1 MSAITLYNYE
11 LDDSCYRV
19 RLLLKMLGLDYKT
32 FAVDM
37 VPGREQESPPMLALN
52 PLGALPILK
61 DGDLTLYGTEAILAY
76 LAKAYDKAGTWMP
89 DAPAAFAQVMQ
100 WLTFSAGVLPKATK
114 ARQVALFG
122 LPGDF
127 DRLKAE
133 SRKAFRIM
141 DDHMTLR
148 GIDGREWFAGDSPT
162 LADLT
167 LFPIFAL
174 SRDFGI
180 DHDEFPALRLWIRR
194 FRALPGFGTMPGIP
208 DYH

>member
-19 RLLLKMLGLDYKT
+19 RLLLSMLGKDYT
-32 FAVDM
+32 TYAVDM
-37 VPGREQESPPMLALN
+37 VPGHEEKSPAMLALN
-52 PLGALPILK
+52 PLGSLPVLT
-61 DGDLTLYGTEAILAY
+61 DGDLTLYGTEAILAH
-76 LAKAYDKAGTWMP
+76 LAKAYDTTGAWLPADT
-89 DAPAAFAQVMQ
+89 AAFAATMQ
-100 WLTFSAGVLPKATK
+100 WLTFSASVLPDAIA
-114 ARQVALFG
+114 ARKVALFG

-127 DRLKAE
+127 ETLKAAA
-133 SRKAFRIM
+133 RRAFRIM

-148 GIDGREWFAGDSPT
+148 QFDGIEWFAGSTPT

-180 DHDEFPALRLWIRR
+180 DHDEFPALRRWIRC
-194 FRALPGFGTMPGIP
+194 FRTLPGFKTMPGIP

>member
-11 LDDSCYRV
+11 LEDSCYRV
-19 RLLLKMLGLDYKT
+19 RLLLKMLGLEYIT

-37 VPGREQESPPMLALN
+37 VPGNEHKSPAMLALN
-52 PLGALPILK
+52 PLGEIPILT
-61 DGDLTLYGTEAILAY
+61 DGELTLYGAEAIMTY
-76 LAKAYDKAGTWMP
+76 LAGAYDTSGTWLP
-89 DAPAAFAQVMQ
+89 KQPSHLGRVMQ
-100 WLTFSAGVLPKATK
+100 WLAFSAGPLKAAMT
-114 ARQVALFG
+114 ARQVSLFG

-127 DRLKAE
+127 ETLKAQ

-148 GIDGREWFAGDSPT
+148 QIDGKDWFVGDGPT

-167 LFPIFAL
+167 LFPTFAL
-174 SRDFGI
+174 SRDYGI
-180 DHDEFPALRLWIRR
+180 DHDEFPALRIWIRR
-194 FRALPGFGTMPGIP
+194 FRALPGFTTMPGIP

>member
-1 MSAITLYNYE
+1 MPAITLYNYE

-19 RLLLKMLGLDYKT
+19 RLLLAMLGLPYET
-32 FAVDM
+32 HAVDM
-37 VPGREQESPPMLALN
+37 VPGNEQEGPAMRALN
-52 PLGALPILK
+52 PLGSLPILN
-61 DGDLTLYGTEAILAY
+61 DAELTLYGTEAILAY
-76 LAKAYDKAGTWMP
+76 LAKAYDPAGSWLP
-89 DAPAAFAQVMQ
+89 GDAASFAKVMQ
-100 WLTFSAGVLPKATK
+100 WLNFSACVLPAAST
-114 ARQVALFG
+114 ARKVALFG
-122 LPGDF
+122 MAGDEAAL
-127 DRLKAE
+127 RTA

-148 GIDGREWFAGDSPT
+148 QLEGSEWFVGEGPT

-180 DHDEFPALRLWIRR
+180 DHDEFPALRRWVRR
-194 FRALPGFGTMPGIP
+194 FRTIKGFGTMPGIP